1 MNWKLGLIVAFLV
14 ALGGLL
20 VGALFATI
28 TFALLLVVVAAAVLA
43 AFVAAAVFR
52 VRAAVRSSG
61 GGGPAA

>member
-28 TFALLLVVVAAAVLA
+28 TFAVLLVIVAAAVLA
-43 AFVAAAVFR
+43 MFVAAAIFR
-52 VRAAVRSSG
+52 VRSAMGSSG